1 MTTLFIKDENG
12 EYTKA
17 DTDQIISGA
26 RSRLRQKFRK
36 GTIIRQPADTKDF
49 LRAELSNE
57 KNEVFCMM
65 HLCNRHSIIKFDRL
79 FTGTIDGASVY
90 PRVVV
95 QRALELN
102 TAAVIFAHCH
112 PSGVAEPSTADERIT
127 TRLKAALELVDVR
140 LLDHMIAGGDTITS
154 MASRGL
160 I

>member
-1 MTTLFIKDENG
+1 MTTLFVRDENG
-12 EYTKA
+12 EYAKA
-17 DTDQIISGA
+17 NTDEIISGA

-36 GTIIRQPADTKDF
+36 GKMIRQPADTEDF

-57 KNEVFCMM
+57 KNEVFCVL
-65 HLCNRHSIIKFDRL
+65 HLCNRHSILQFDRL
-79 FTGTIDGASVY
+79 FNGTIDGTSVY

-102 TAAVIFAHCH
+102 AAAVILAHCH

-127 TRLKAALELVDVR
+127 TRLKAALELVDIR

-160 I
+160 L